1 MIRTHNLESFWIL
14 VTKSILFIDSYCD
27 IINLKA
33 SQMHFNLKTPKI
45 WISIYRIS
53 SNRSRGYY
61 LIFEVQG
68 EGNNQGRALFEG
80 GYYSKIGQNGLNL
93 AKIDQK
99 QPNLGL
105 K

>member
-1 MIRTHNLESFWIL
+1 MQKKTHQTFKYRMWTY
-14 VTKSILFIDSYCD
+14 VYKKHFTVIDITTLNY
-27 IINLKA
+27 N
-33 SQMHFNLKTPKI
+33 
-45 WISIYRIS
+45 YRIS

-61 LIFEVQG
+61 SLFEVQG
-68 EGNNQGRALFEG
+68 EGINQGRALFEG

-93 AKIDQK
+93 AKIDQN